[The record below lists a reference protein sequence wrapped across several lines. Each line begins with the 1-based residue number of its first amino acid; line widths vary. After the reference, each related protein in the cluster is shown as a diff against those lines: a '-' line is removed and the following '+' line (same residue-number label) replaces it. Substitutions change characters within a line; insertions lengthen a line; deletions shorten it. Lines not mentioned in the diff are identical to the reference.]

1 MRKGKLIPRPRGERV
16 TFSSGLIKR
25 ATKHV
30 ERLQKPLF
38 KAISEGKLRKQ
49 IRLGML
55 LKKSFFNQILAL
67 WKVAQIN
74 AGKKTAG
81 IDGMKIKLS
90 DPRLISKIMDQLTGD
105 TLCATPILVCE
116 KRDAHGMISW

>member
-55 LKKSFFNQILAL
+55 LKKSFFNS
-67 WKVAQIN
+67 
-74 AGKKTAG
+74 
-81 IDGMKIKLS
+81 MFKL
-90 DPRLISKIMDQLTGD
+90 
-105 TLCATPILVCE
+105 
-116 KRDAHGMISW
+116 